1 MNPKWWGNP
10 QKHYIT
16 DIDIY
21 ELFHG
26 KIIFPE
32 KASALPGKSISVYLN
47 LDYIFAKKKIVLLKN
62 FNIFIYLCY
71 QQEYV
76 GL

>member
-1 MNPKWWGNP
+1 MNPKWRGNP

-21 ELFHG
+21 EIFHG
-26 KIIFPE
+26 KIIFLG
-32 KASALPGKSISVYLN
+32 KASALPGKFISVYLH
-47 LDYIFAKKKIVLLKN
+47 LDYNYKIISLKN
-62 FNIFIYLCY
+62 FNILIYLCY

-76 GL
+76 GR